1 MNRGLQSAAPYM
13 GSLTSILRKDL
24 FMNDGKT
31 EQLAIS
37 TVRVLSMEGV
47 QKANSGHPGL
57 PMGSAPMAFELW
69 ANHLNHNPANPDW
82 INRDRF
88 VLSAGHGSMLLYSL
102 LHLFGYGLTTA
113 DLQNFRQWGS
123 KTAGHPEYG
132 HAKGIETTT
141 GPLGQGYANAVG
153 MAMAE
158 AHLAAKFNTEG
169 QKIIDHY
176 TYVLCGDGC
185 MMEGITSEAA
195 SLAGTLALGKLIV
208 LYDDNEISIEGDT
221 DVSFRED
228 VQKRH
233 EAYGF
238 HVQDVADGNDIAAI
252 SKAIEAAKAVTDKPS
267 LIAVHTKIAY
277 GSPLEGEEASHGSPL
292 GRENIEKTKEF
303 YGWPKNLGAFDVPSE
318 VTEYLASIRLELAGK
333 EAAWNKT
340 FDAWKKANPELAEV
354 LRKSYAQELPDL
366 ENDPAFW
373 NFSGKDATRS
383 TSGKVLNYLA
393 GKLPNMFGG
402 SADLAPSNKTE
413 LKGKGFFSAEDR
425 SGQNIHYG
433 VREHAMAA
441 MANGIVLHGGL
452 RSFCSTFFVFT
463 DYMKGAMRLSALMDI
478 PTMYV
483 MTHDSIG
490 VGEDGPTHEPIEHLA
505 ALRAT
510 PNMYVFRP
518 ADGKETAAG
527 YLAALKQRHPMCM
540 VLSRQNLPTYEK
552 SGPDAMKGA
561 YVISDQDNYK
571 AIVIAT
577 GSEVE
582 IAVAAQ
588 AQLAAAGIP
597 VRVVSMP
604 CTELFEDQTA
614 EYKESVLPK
623 SCKARVSIEA
633 GVTMPWYKY
642 VGTEGAAIGI
652 DHFGASA
659 PAEILY
665 KEFGFTAE
673 NVIEKVKQVIG

>member
-1 MNRGLQSAAPYM
+1 MSNNQ
-13 GSLTSILRKDL
+13 
-24 FMNDGKT
+24 T
-31 EQLAIS
+31 EQLAINA
-37 TVRVLSMEGV
+37 VRVLAMEGV

-69 ANHLNHNPANPDW
+69 ANHMSHNPADPQW

-88 VLSAGHGSMLLYSL
+88 VLSAGHASMLEYSL
-102 LHLFGYGLTTA
+102 LHLFGYGLTIE
-113 DLQNFRQWGS
+113 DLQQFRQWGS
-123 KTAGHPEYG
+123 KTPGHPEYKHTVG
-132 HAKGIETTT
+132 VETTT

-158 AHLAAKFNTEG
+158 AHLAAKYNTDN

-185 MMEGITSEAA
+185 MMEGISSEAA
-195 SLAGTLALGKLIV
+195 SLAGTLQLGKLIV

-221 DVSFRED
+221 DVAFRED

-238 HVQDVADGNDIAAI
+238 HVQDVADGNDIDAI
-252 SKAIEAAKAVTDKPS
+252 SKAIDAAKAVTDKPS
-267 LIAVHTKIAY
+267 LIAVHTRIAY

-292 GRENIEKTKEF
+292 GKENIAKTKEF
-303 YGWPKNLGAFDVPSE
+303 YCWPGYLCGFDIPQE
-318 VTEYLASIRLELAGK
+318 VTDYMAEIQKDLSSKQEK
-333 EAAWNKT
+333 WNKL
-340 FDAWKKANPELAEV
+340 FEAWKLVNPALAED
-354 LRKSYAQELPDL
+354 LRKSYDQDVPDL
-366 ENDPAFW
+366 ENDPGFW

-393 GKLPNMFGG
+393 DKLPNMFGG

-413 LKGKGFFSAEDR
+413 LKGKGFFSADNAA
-425 SGQNIHYG
+425 GQNIHFG
-433 VREHAMAA
+433 VREHAMGAIT
-441 MANGIVLHGGL
+441 NGIVVHGGL
-452 RSFCSTFFVFT
+452 RGFCATFFVFT

-490 VGEDGPTHEPIEHLA
+490 VGEDGPTHEPIEQLA

-527 YLAALKQRHPMCM
+527 YLAALRQSHPMCL

-552 SGPDAMKGA
+552 SGPVAMKGG
-561 YVISDQDNYK
+561 YVISDMDNYK
-571 AIVIAT
+571 AIIIAS

-582 IAVAAQ
+582 IAVEAQ
-588 AQLAAAGIP
+588 GQLASAGIP

-604 CTELFEDQTA
+604 STDLFDDQTA
-614 EYKESVLPK
+614 EYRESVLPK
-623 SCKARVSIEA
+623 SCKARVSVEA
-633 GVTMPWYKY
+633 GVSMPWYKY
-642 VGTEGAAIGI
+642 VGSEGAVIGI

-673 NVIEKVKQVIG
+673 NVASTVKQVIG

>member
-1 MNRGLQSAAPYM
+1 MSNRE
-13 GSLTSILRKDL
+13 I
-24 FMNDGKT
+24 
-31 EQLAIS
+31 EQLAVNA
-37 TVRVLSMEGV
+37 VRVLSMEGV

-69 ANHLNHNPANPDW
+69 ANHMSHNPADPDW

-88 VLSAGHGSMLLYSL
+88 VLSAGHGSMLIYSL
-102 LHLFGYGLTTA
+102 LHLFGYGLTTQ
-113 DLQNFRQWGS
+113 DLQQFRQWGS
-123 KTAGHPEYG
+123 RTPGHPEYRHTRG
-132 HAKGIETTT
+132 VETTT

-158 AHLAAKFNTEG
+158 AHLAAKYNTQD

-176 TYVLCGDGC
+176 TFVLAGDGC
-185 MMEGITSEAA
+185 MMEGISGEAA
-195 SLAGTLALGKLIV
+195 SLAGTLKLGKLIV

-238 HVQDVADGNDIAAI
+238 HVQDIADGNDMDAI
-252 SKAIEAAKAVTDKPS
+252 SQAIESAKAVRDKPS
-267 LIAVHTKIAY
+267 LIVIHTRIAF
-277 GSPLEGEEASHGSPL
+277 GSPLEGSESAHGSPL
-292 GRENIEKTKEF
+292 GADNIAKTKAC
-303 YGWPKNLGAFDVPSE
+303 YCWPENLGAFDVPQE
-318 VTEYLASIRLELAGK
+318 VTDYMDVKKQELADK
-333 EAAWNKT
+333 EDAWNVI
-340 FDAWKKANPELAEV
+340 FDAWKKANPELAED
-354 LRKSYAQELPDL
+354 LRRSFEQELPDL

-383 TSGKVLNYLA
+383 TSGKVLNYMA
-393 GKLPNMFGG
+393 AKLPNLFGG
-402 SADLAPSNKTE
+402 SADLAPSTKTE
-413 LKGKGFFSAEDR
+413 LKGKGFFSAENPG
-425 SGQNIHYG
+425 GQNIHFG
-433 VREHAMAA
+433 VREHAMGAIT
-441 MANGIVLHGGL
+441 NGIVLHGGL
-452 RSFCSTFFVFT
+452 RGFCSTFFVFT
-463 DYMKGAMRLSALMDI
+463 DYMKASMRLSAIMDI
-478 PTMYV
+478 PTLYV

-527 YLAALKQRHPMCM
+527 YLAALKQSHPLCM
-540 VLSRQNLPTYEK
+540 VLSRQNLPTYDQ
-552 SGPDAMKGA
+552 SGPVAMKGG
-561 YVISDQDNYK
+561 YVLSDKENFK
-571 AIVIAT
+571 AIIIAS

-582 IAVAAQ
+582 LAVAAQ
-588 AQLAAAGIP
+588 EKLAAAGIP

-604 CTELFEDQTA
+604 CMELFDEQTA
-614 EYKESVLPK
+614 GYKESVLPK
-623 SCKARVSIEA
+623 SCKSRVSVEA

-642 VGTEGAAIGI
+642 VGTDGAVIGI

-659 PAEILY
+659 PSDILFL
-665 KEFGFTAE
+665 EFGFTAQ
-673 NVIEKVKQVIG
+673 NVAEKVMQVIG

>member
-1 MNRGLQSAAPYM
+1 MNIRE
-13 GSLTSILRKDL
+13 
-24 FMNDGKT
+24 T
-31 EQLAIS
+31 EQLAINA
-37 TVRVLSMEGV
+37 VRVLSMEGV

-57 PMGSAPMAFELW
+57 PMGSAPMTFELW
-69 ANHLNHNPANPDW
+69 ANHMNHNPADPEW

-102 LHLFGYGLTTA
+102 LHLFGYGLTTE
-113 DLQNFRQWGS
+113 DLQQFRQWGS
-123 KTAGHPEYG
+123 KTPGHPEYRHTRG
-132 HAKGIETTT
+132 VETTT

-158 AHLAAKFNTEG
+158 AHLAAKYNTDDH
-169 QKIIDHY
+169 KIIDHY
-176 TYVLCGDGC
+176 VYVLCGDGC

-195 SLAGTLALGKLIV
+195 SLAGTLKLGKLII

-221 DVSFRED
+221 SVSFCED
-228 VQKRH
+228 VQMRH

-238 HVQDVADGNDIAAI
+238 HVQDIADGNDTKAVC
-252 SKAIEAAKAVTDKPS
+252 KAIEAAKAVTDKPS

-277 GSPLEGEEASHGSPL
+277 GSPLEGSEASHGSPL
-292 GRENIEKTKEF
+292 GRDNIEKTKAC
-303 YGWPKNLGAFDVPSE
+303 YCWPEELGAFDVPKVVSNYME
-318 VTEYLASIRLELAGK
+318 VKQQELADK
-333 EAAWNKT
+333 EDVWNNL
-340 FDAWKKANPELAEV
+340 FDTWKQANPEKAED
-354 LRKSYAQELPDL
+354 LRRSFDQEIPDL
-366 ENDPAFW
+366 ENDPGYW
-373 NFSGKDATRS
+373 NFSGKSATRA

-393 GKLPNMFGG
+393 GKLPNLFGG
-402 SADLAPSNKTE
+402 SADLAPSTKTE
-413 LKGKGFFSAEDR
+413 LKGKGFFSAQNPA
-425 SGQNIHYG
+425 GQNIHFG

-441 MANGIVLHGGL
+441 ITNGIVVHGGL
-452 RSFCSTFFVFT
+452 RGFCSTFFVFT
-463 DYMKGAMRLSALMDI
+463 DYMKSAMRLSALMDI
-478 PTMYV
+478 PTLYV

-490 VGEDGPTHEPIEHLA
+490 VGEDGPTHEPVEHLA

-527 YLAALKQRHPMCM
+527 YLAALKQNHPMCM
-540 VLSRQNLPTYEK
+540 VLSRQDLPSYEK
-552 SGPDAMKGA
+552 SGPNAMKGG
-561 YVISDQDNYK
+561 YVISDGADFK

-588 AQLAAAGIP
+588 QMLASDGIP

-604 CTELFEDQTA
+604 SMELFDEQSDA
-614 EYKESVLPK
+614 YKESVLPK
-623 SCKARVSIEA
+623 SCKARVSVEA
-633 GVTMPWYKY
+633 GVSMPWYKY
-642 VGTEGAAIGI
+642 VGTDGAVIGI

-665 KEFGFTAE
+665 REFGFTAE
-673 NVIEKVKQVIG
+673 NVAEKVKQVI